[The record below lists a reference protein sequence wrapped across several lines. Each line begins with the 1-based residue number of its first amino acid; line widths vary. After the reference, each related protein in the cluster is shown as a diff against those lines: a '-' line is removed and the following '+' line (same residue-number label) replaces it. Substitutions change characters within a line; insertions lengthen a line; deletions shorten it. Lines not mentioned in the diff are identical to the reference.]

1 MSNARALTHRLSVI
15 MTTQRGR
22 RTDPIDPSLRP
33 FLIGEVFRFID
44 AIRSIAGIDK
54 IALVG
59 SLTTDKPD
67 PKDVDILV
75 TVADDLDLTALATES
90 RRLKG
95 RAQTRNRGADI
106 FLANLSGQYM
116 GRICHWREC
125 APGIRL
131 SCDAQHC
138 GRRQYLHDDLDA
150 VTLSNQLVAK
160 PPILVWPRVE
170 CSTRVAAD
178 LMPYLSRLQSGAV
191 ST

>member
-90 RRLKG
+90 RRLKVE
-95 RAQTRNRGADI
+95 
-106 FLANLSGQYM
+106 LK
-116 GRICHWREC
+116 
-125 APGIRL
+125 PGTEGL
-131 SCDAQHC
+131 TSF
-138 GRRQYLHDDLDA
+138 
-150 VTLSNQLVAK
+150 
-160 PPILVWPRVE
+160 WPT
-170 CSTRVAAD
+170 S
-178 LMPYLSRLQSGAV
+178 PV
-191 ST
+191 STWVASVIGGSVPRASDCLATRSTAEDDSTSTTTLTQ